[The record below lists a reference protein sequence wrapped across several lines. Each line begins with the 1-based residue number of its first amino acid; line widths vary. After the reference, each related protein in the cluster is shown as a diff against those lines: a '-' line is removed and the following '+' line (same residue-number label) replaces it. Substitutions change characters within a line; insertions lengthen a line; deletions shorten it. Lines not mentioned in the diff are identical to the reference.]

1 MTDKSDL
8 TPQTGMRMEDPYA
21 EIRTA
26 RADRVRDAAVAV
38 AGAEG
43 LTALSRS
50 RVADAARV
58 SLGTVSNA
66 YGTMQAL
73 RDAVMHE
80 AVNRPILSILAQG
93 LAMGDPIA
101 RAAPEHVRQAAL
113 ATLT

>member
-1 MTDKSDL
+1 MTDTSPPPGASGE
-8 TPQTGMRMEDPYA
+8 TPVDPYEDIRRKRA
-21 EIRTA
+21 E
-26 RADRVRDAAVAV
+26 RVCRAAVAV

-43 LTALSRS
+43 LAAVSRS
-50 RVADAARV
+50 RVAEAARV

-80 AVNRPILSILAQG
+80 AVSRPILSILAQG

-101 RAAPEHVRQAAL
+101 RAAPEPVRQAAL
-113 ATLT
+113 ASLT